1 LSYLESQD
9 VRSDLKCG
17 HANVRIV
24 LEVHWFSNN
33 TGDIVFKVVRRLL
46 TGDCDKQEMDAG
58 MSTVVVDFSSFS
70 ESSENPSA
78 QVKLGSQGFDPT
90 QP

>member
-46 TGDCDKQEMDAG
+46 TSDCDKQEMDAG
-58 MSTVVVDFSSFS
+58 MSTV
-70 ESSENPSA
+70 
-78 QVKLGSQGFDPT
+78 KLGSQGFNPT